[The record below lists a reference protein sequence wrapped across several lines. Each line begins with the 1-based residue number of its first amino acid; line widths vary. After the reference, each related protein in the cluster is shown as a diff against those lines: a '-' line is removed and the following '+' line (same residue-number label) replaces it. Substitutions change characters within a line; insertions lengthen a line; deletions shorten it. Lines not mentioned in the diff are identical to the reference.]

1 MAADSSMKN
10 ISQVENYA
18 KSLQQV
24 SLQVEQ
30 VFDKLKRQTDQIGQN
45 WSDSQFNEFRA
56 EFNERIIK
64 QIKGTC
70 QTLQRLSDYTKK
82 QCEHHRRSQEIK
94 LKL

>member
-1 MAADSSMKN
+1 MGTADSSMKN

-24 SLQVEQ
+24 GQQVEQ

-56 EFNERIIK
+56 QFNESIIK

-70 QTLQRLSDYTKK
+70 QTLLRLSNYTKK
-82 QCEHHRRSQEIK
+82 QCEFHRMSQQHK
-94 LKL
+94 L